1 MNFMGVTIKMKIV
14 CLAENTSSFDYIG
27 AEHGLSLFI
36 ETSKRLI
43 LFDFGQSRLFSANA
57 EKLGVDLS
65 EIDIA
70 ILSHG
75 HYDHGG
81 GLEEFLRINKKA
93 PVYLS
98 SYAFEPHY
106 NGTEKYIGL
115 DTSLAECKRLHFVG
129 DEMKIGEGLTLYSCN
144 EKDKHIE
151 LGSFGLN
158 TFEDGIFVPDDFR
171 HEQYLLIEDGGKK
184 VLISGCSHKGI
195 LNIAKWFEADVII
208 GGFHFSKLP
217 LDDKLEGYAKYLNEF
232 ETEYFTCHCTGEPQ
246 FEFMKKHMKRLHY
259 LSAGES
265 IIL

>member
-1 MNFMGVTIKMKIV
+1 MKIV

-27 AEHGLSLFI
+27 VEHGLSLYI
-36 ETSKRLI
+36 ETSKSLI
-43 LFDFGQSRLFSANA
+43 LFDFGQSQLFSANA
-57 EKLGVDLS
+57 ELLGVDLS
-65 EIDIA
+65 KIDIA

-81 GLEEFLRINKKA
+81 GLKNFLEINKKA

-106 NGTEKYIGL
+106 NGTKKYIGL
-115 DTSLAECKRLHFVG
+115 DTSLSACDRLRFVN
-129 DEMKIGEGLTLYSCN
+129 DETKIGEGLTLYSCN
-144 EKDKHIE
+144 TKEKFFN

-158 TFEDGIFVPDDFR
+158 TFENGSFVPDDFH
-171 HEQYLLIEDGGKK
+171 HEQYLLIEDEGKK

-195 LNIAKWFEADVII
+195 LNIAKWFQVDFII

-217 LDDKLEGYAKYLNEF
+217 LDDTLKTYAEYLNEF
-232 ETEYFTCHCTGEPQ
+232 DTEYFTCHCTGEAQ
-246 FEFMKKHMKRLHY
+246 FEFMKKHISKLNY
-259 LSAGES
+259 LSAGQS